1 MEVLLSCVLS
11 CIGNFQAV
19 DLEALE
25 ISQRLFHHHAV
36 LLHHIHHH
44 VTATHHSGDV
54 ILQGT
59 AEEFRHAVLLFKDL
73 GIAVF
78 QLAREVALHILLTTV
93 AVAALLGSASFL
105 EIVRQDSPGVFGRFV
120 DVLNCHLHLLIC
132 LGHKGLHLLVS
143 LADVGLHVLIRLL
156 DVGLQFLLCLH
167 HESFHL
173 FIRLL
178 DEGAFGLASAIISAL
193 NFTNLCAEAV
203 ADLVCSL
210 FDADLCR
217 TNQFFN
223 AVLEEALHLLV
234 LQCGRHRHLNGVP
247 QA

>member
-1 MEVLLSCVLS
+1 MEGLLRCVLS
-11 CIGNFQAV
+11 RIGNFQAI

-25 ISQRLFHHHAV
+25 ISQRLFHHDAV

-44 VTATHHSGDV
+44 VAATHHGGDV
-54 ILQGT
+54 ILQGA
-59 AEEFRHAVLLFKDL
+59 AEEFGHAVLLFKDL

-78 QLAREVALHILLTTV
+78 QFACEVTLHILLATV

-105 EIVRQDSPGVFGRFV
+105 EIVRQDAPGVFRRFV
-120 DVLNCHLHLLIC
+120 DILYCHLHLLIC
-132 LGHKGLHLLVS
+132 LGNKDLHLLVS
-143 LADVGLHVLIRLL
+143 LGDVGLHVIIRLL

-167 HESFHL
+167 HEGFHL

-178 DEGAFGLASAIISAL
+178 NEGAFGLASAIISAL

-210 FDADLCR
+210 FDTDLCR
-217 TNQFFN
+217 TNQLFD

-234 LQCGRHRHLNGVP
+234 LQCGCHRHLNGVP